1 MAPKIY
7 FSGNT
12 ALIKAEGTSNTL
24 TKKAGIIYQLP
35 DCTIAH
41 ITGKVE
47 PKEIKEYQA
56 EVIILPPKQAEQ
68 IITKIKPKL
77 AIIISLEENPVYIAR
92 ELQKKTGIQTIAAE
106 DNLTVDLY
114 AYSAL
119 AEQKSLGKFT
129 TKE

>member
-1 MAPKIY
+1 MAPKIC

-12 ALIKAEGTSNTL
+12 ATIKSEGTSETL
-24 TKKAGIIYQLP
+24 TKKAGIIYKLP

-47 PKEIKEYQA
+47 KKEIKEYQA
-56 EVIILPPKQAEQ
+56 EVIILPTKQAEQ
-68 IITKIKPKL
+68 IITKLKPKL
-77 AIIISLEENPVYIAR
+77 AILCGDKEAVYTAR
-92 ELQKKTGIQTIAAE
+92 ELQHKTGIQTIAAE
-106 DNLTVDLY
+106 DNLVVDLY

>member
-1 MAPKIY
+1 MAPKIH
-7 FSGNT
+7 FSGNDV
-12 ALIKAEGTSNTL
+12 LIKTEGTSNTL
-24 TKKAGIIYQLP
+24 TKKAGNIYKLP

-47 PKEIKEYQA
+47 KKEIKEYQA

-77 AIIISLEENPVYIAR
+77 AIITSDKESVYIAR
-92 ELQKKTGIQTIAAE
+92 EIQKKTGIQTIAAE
-106 DNLTVDLY
+106 NNLTVDLY

-129 TKE
+129 EEK